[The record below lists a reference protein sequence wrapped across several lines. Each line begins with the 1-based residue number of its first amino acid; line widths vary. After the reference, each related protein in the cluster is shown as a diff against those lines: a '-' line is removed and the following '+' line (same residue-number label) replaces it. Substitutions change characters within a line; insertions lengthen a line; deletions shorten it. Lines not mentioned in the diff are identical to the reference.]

1 MEDKGDMYNKLL
13 AKQDIAGVYSNLG
26 QRDKALTIHKEITR
40 KPGRNMGLLIL
51 RRNGRNIIW
60 SRWKMLGQ
68 V

>member
-40 KPGRNMGLLIL
+40 KPGRNMGLLIV